1 MVSNEN
7 CSVDSRMID
16 KASAR
21 AVLIWATIMTYTLDA
36 ISAHCEK
43 GQSHAK
49 MSRVS
54 RGISLVVFFFMFLIS
69 FGLKRVDDSRFRFR
83 IVRRTKV
90 KKLQK
95 VNEND
100 FYGIVSSEAGT
111 SGEENSGDD
120 FAEQG
125 NSFSEKKQK
134 KKRARFKKN
143 KVVPTEDTYAWTKAS
158 TKTPQAASRYEE
170 ENCCS
175 SSMVLAEESYKSS
188 SLGTDLSSFLNVLP
202 PPTPDNFNVCN
213 TDKPS
218 GDQPISD
225 EDVPNTNERGCVLN
239 QVALN
244 LTEGNAWEETDK
256 GTNKKSALSNFIAR
270 FKDRPKTTKV
280 RKFRK

>member
-1 MVSNEN
+1 
-7 CSVDSRMID
+7 MID

-36 ISAHCEK
+36 ISVHCGK

-49 MSRVS
+49 MSRIS

-100 FYGIVSSEAGT
+100 FYGIVSSEA
-111 SGEENSGDD
+111 EENFGDD
-120 FAEQG
+120 FAKQG
-125 NSFSEKKQK
+125 NSFSEKKQR
-134 KKRARFKKN
+134 KKRARFKRN
-143 KVVPTEDTYAWTKAS
+143 KVVPAEDTYAWTKAS

-175 SSMVLAEESYKSS
+175 SSMVLAEESCISS

-213 TDKPS
+213 TDEPC

-225 EDVPNTNERGCVLN
+225 EDVLNTNEDGCVLN

-256 GTNKKSALSNFIAR
+256 GANKKSALSNFIAR